1 MKYIKKYENYVDIK
15 VDRRDDE
22 SKKIID
28 DLLEDINYIIQPVR
42 DINLEVNFADHFIP
56 ADRSSTDDW
65 KYFYAIEISDD
76 KHLDENP
83 MLIDVV
89 GDVMRYCDI
98 NLKEYG
104 FKCSVITYY
113 YDKIGHLSEMTR
125 VLNPEELFKI
135 DSWADRTVDYIDVI
149 KIRIIRD

>member
-28 DLLEDINYIIQPVR
+28 DLLGDINDIIQPVR

-65 KYFYAIEISDD
+65 KYFCAIEISDD

-83 MLIDVV
+83 MFIDVV
-89 GDVMRYCDI
+89 GDIMRYCDI

-104 FKCSVITYY
+104 FKCTVTTYY
-113 YDKIGHLSEMTR
+113 WDYLSYLTEMTR
-125 VLNPEELFKI
+125 VVNPEDLFKI
-135 DSWADRTVDYIDVI
+135 DCWEDKTVDYIDVI
-149 KIRIIRD
+149 KIKIIRD